1 MSQKK
6 KKKGKTMPLLSRF
19 ILVYFSLPESKL
31 EKHNNVWQCCQP
43 AVKKKKKKG
52 CVLKP
57 LLPKGWNCNTSSQI
71 HKGDDS
77 LIRKM
82 QFGFP
87 PGIRER
93 LVLDYHSA

>member
-1 MSQKK
+1 M
-6 KKKGKTMPLLSRF
+6 
-19 ILVYFSLPESKL
+19 
-31 EKHNNVWQCCQP
+31 
-43 AVKKKKKKG
+43 
-52 CVLKP
+52 
-57 LLPKGWNCNTSSQI
+57 SSQI

-93 LVLDYHSA
+93 LALDYHSEWQCCWEVYEEKAWIKSAALTNQFLPVFPDTSMKIFAAHALSC